1 METIRIGM
9 LGLGTVGGATY
20 RILHDQKKRLEKR
33 VGAKLV
39 VERVADKRTEI
50 ARELGIPEETF
61 TTEADDVLEDE
72 NIQIVIELIGGLEPA
87 RSFII
92 RALKSGKT
100 VVTANKEV
108 MASSGAEM
116 IALARENQAGLYF
129 EASVGGGIPLLR
141 GVHQGLA
148 GNQVSEIF
156 GIVNGT
162 TNYIL
167 TKMSHGGMEFEDA
180 LEEAREMG
188 YAEADPSYDIEG
200 LDAAHKIA
208 ILASIAFGKW
218 VTVDMVF
225 REGIQGI
232 TQKDIANARDLGY
245 AIKLL
250 AISKRSRPGPEVR
263 VHPTLIPSDHLL
275 SSVLDNFNAI
285 FVHTDSA
292 GPGLFYGT
300 GAGGPSAGSAVVADV
315 LDASRSIISNS
326 GMGFES
332 GLPAVK
338 AARVKDMG
346 DLTTRYYVRLR
357 VKDKPGALGSIAN
370 VFGEEDIS
378 LASVRQAE
386 ENKKVVDL
394 VFMTH
399 EAVERNLREA
409 LKRIGKLDVVKEVGA
424 CIRVEGGI

>member
-1 METIRIGM
+1 MKTIRIGM
-9 LGLGTVGGATY
+9 LGLGTVGGATFN
-20 RILHDQKKRLEKR
+20 ILHDQRKRLEKR
-33 VGAKLV
+33 TGARLV
-39 VERVADKRTEI
+39 VERVADRRTEI
-50 ARELGIPEETF
+50 AKKLGIPDQVF

-72 NIQIVIELIGGLEPA
+72 GIQIVVELIGGLEPA
-87 RSFII
+87 RSFIR
-92 RALKSGKT
+92 RALESGKT

-108 MASSGAEM
+108 MARSGAELVS
-116 IALARENQAGLYF
+116 LARKNHAGLYF

-148 GNQVSEIF
+148 GNQLSEIF

-167 TKMSHGGMEFEDA
+167 TKMSLEGMEFRDA
-180 LEEAREMG
+180 LTEARRMG

-218 VTVDMVF
+218 VTVDMVY
-225 REGIQGI
+225 REGIENI
-232 TQKDIANARDLGY
+232 TQKDITYARELGY
-245 AIKLL
+245 SIKLL
-250 AISKRSRPGPEVR
+250 AISKRGRPGPEVR
-263 VHPTLIPSDHLL
+263 VHPTLIPSNHLL

-315 LDASRSIISNS
+315 LDASRSIISDS

-332 GLPAVK
+332 GLAAAK
-338 AARVKDMG
+338 ASRVKDIG
-346 DLTTRYYVRLR
+346 KLTSRYYIRLGVQDR
-357 VKDKPGALGSIAN
+357 PGALGRIASI
-370 VFGEEDIS
+370 FGEEKIS

-386 ENKKVVDL
+386 EKKRAVDL

-399 EAVERNLREA
+399 VAVEKNLQNA
-409 LKRIGKLDVVKEVGA
+409 LKRIGKLGVVKEVA
-424 CIRVEGGI
+424 SCIRVEDGI

>member
-1 METIRIGM
+1 MKTIRIGM

-20 RILHDQKKRLEKR
+20 QILDGQRRRLEKR
-33 VGAKLV
+33 IGARLV
-39 VERVADKRTEI
+39 VERVADKRTDI
-50 ARELGIPEETF
+50 ARELGIPKKIF
-61 TTEADDVLEDE
+61 TTNADDVLEDDQ
-72 NIQIVIELIGGLEPA
+72 IQIVVELIGGLEPA

-92 RALKSGKT
+92 RALKVGKT

-108 MASSGAEM
+108 MARSGAELVS
-116 IALARENQAGLYF
+116 LARENQAGLYF

-148 GNQVSEIF
+148 GNRVSEIF

-167 TKMSHGGMEFEDA
+167 TKMSLEGMEFDDA
-180 LEEAREMG
+180 LAEARRMG
-188 YAEADPSYDIEG
+188 YAEADPTYDIEG

-225 REGIQGI
+225 REGIESI
-232 TQKDIANARDLGY
+232 TQRDISYARDLGY

-250 AISKRSRPGPEVR
+250 AISKKGRPGPEVR
-263 VHPTLIPSDHLL
+263 VHPTLIPSNHLL

-315 LDASRSIISNS
+315 LDASRSILSNS

-332 GLPAVK
+332 GLPSVK
-338 AARVKDMG
+338 ADEVKDV
-346 DLTTRYYVRLR
+346 DKLKTRYYIRLR
-357 VKDKPGALGSIAN
+357 VQDKPGALASIASI
-370 VFGEEDIS
+370 FGEEGIS

-386 ENKKVVDL
+386 EKKKVVDL

-399 EAVERNLREA
+399 DAVEKNLQNA
-409 LKRIGKLDVVKEVGA
+409 LKKIGKLDVVREVGS
-424 CIRVEGGI
+424 CMRVEAEI